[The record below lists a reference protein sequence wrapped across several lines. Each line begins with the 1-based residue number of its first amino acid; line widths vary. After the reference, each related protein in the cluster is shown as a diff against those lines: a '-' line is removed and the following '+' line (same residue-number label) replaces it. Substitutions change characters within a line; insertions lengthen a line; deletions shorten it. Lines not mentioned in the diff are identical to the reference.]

1 MNDSRT
7 NDPFC
12 AEAVPTVRTVAE
24 LINQYQTDPVSSFHR
39 LRYYVRRNHTNILK
53 RLADQIGPVEL
64 MAVKARDLKAWHLQW
79 SDGGNK
85 LSGAQQ
91 MLSQVRAIC
100 GYGATML
107 EDDQCTRIAMILH
120 RLRLPHAPPR
130 TSFLTAAQ
138 ANAVRGVAHDMGWP
152 SIALA
157 QAIQFELM
165 LRQKDCL
172 GEWVPLKEP
181 GETDVYFRGEKWL
194 RGLRWEEIDDNL
206 ILRHRTSKR
215 QKVLEINLNYA
226 PMVVEELRLL
236 IDEFGPVKL
245 GASDAPITRDLLPKT
260 GPLVINEITAM
271 PWSASE
277 YRRKWRIVATAAGIP
292 KEVRNMDSRAGGITE
307 ATEAGADLEHVKH
320 AATHSD
326 IAQTQRYSRGAAD
339 KIEGVQKSRIQH
351 RNKNKFLHGE

>member
-120 RLRLPHAPPR
+120 RLRFPHAPPR

-165 LRQKDCL
+165 LRQKDVI
-172 GEWVPLKEP
+172 GEWVPFDEP
-181 GETDVYFRGEKWL
+181 GESDVRFRGMKWL
-194 RGLRWEEIDDNL
+194 RGLRWEEIDANMV
-206 ILRHRTSKR
+206 LRHRTSKK
-215 QKVLEINLNYA
+215 QKDIEINLNYS
-226 PMVVEELRLL
+226 PMILEELPHVIHRTAA
-236 IDEFGPVKL
+236 GP
-245 GASDAPITRDLLPKT
+245 I
-260 GPLVINEITAM
+260 VICEITAM

-277 YRRKWRIVATAAGIP
+277 FRRKWRLCADIAGVP
-292 KEVRNMDSRAGGITE
+292 KDVRNMDSRAGAITE
-307 ATEAGADLEHVKH
+307 ATEAGAEIEHVKH

-326 IAQTQRYSRGAAD
+326 ISQTQRYSRNAAD
-339 KIEGVQKSRIQH
+339 KIAGVQQKRLEH
-351 RNKNKFLHGE
+351 RFRRAG